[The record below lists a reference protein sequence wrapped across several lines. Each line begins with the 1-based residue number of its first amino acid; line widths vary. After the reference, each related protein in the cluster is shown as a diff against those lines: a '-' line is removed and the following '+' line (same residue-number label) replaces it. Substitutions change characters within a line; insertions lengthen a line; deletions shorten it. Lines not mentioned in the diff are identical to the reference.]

1 MVTVAKGGDTVSVL
15 LHFLSLL
22 SFGSWITTFMLKLL
36 FAKGRCFVGPWLVP
50 YLSFGTAGKWRGVTM
65 AVCGVGGHSMGH
77 LPPQE
82 EDGEQDK
89 LEAL

>member
-1 MVTVAKGGDTVSVL
+1 MVSEKAGDTVSVL

-22 SFGSWITTFMLKLL
+22 SFWILDHNIYVKTFVCQRQMLRGAL
-36 FAKGRCFVGPWLVP
+36 ACPV
-50 YLSFGTAGKWRGVTM
+50 SFLWYCRRVEGVTM

-82 EDGEQDK
+82 EDGEQDT